1 MPALPAAEGKVQPGV
16 REYGMNRRKVEVTEV
31 AGLVTRAL
39 QNGGV
44 YLNSRDGE
52 KINSMVIGWGHIG
65 RIWNRPAF
73 VAYVRRRRY
82 TRELLDRNPEFT
94 VSVPL
99 TGQNR
104 KAFEICGMKSGRDRD
119 KFAEA
124 GLTAVPAEAISV
136 PAIREFPLTLECRV
150 VYRQEQVAADLPE
163 DIRARFYSDETED
176 HVAYYGEIVS
186 AYVLED

>member
-1 MPALPAAEGKVQPGV
+1 
-16 REYGMNRRKVEVTEV
+16 
-31 AGLVTRAL
+31 
-39 QNGGV
+39 
-44 YLNSRDGE
+44 
-52 KINSMVIGWGHIG
+52 
-65 RIWNRPAF
+65 
-73 VAYVRRRRY
+73 
-82 TRELLDRNPEFT
+82 
-94 VSVPL
+94 
-99 TGQNR
+99 
-104 KAFEICGMKSGRDRD
+104 MKSGRDRD

-163 DIRARFYSDETED
+163 DIRAQFYSDETED